1 MRNLN
6 FLLIGLLFAVV
17 YAVAGGAA
25 SFVAKKSNTGEFAYS
40 EATQQ
45 AFLKDCSE
53 NANEW
58 VCGCVLAHLQ
68 GSYSEKEYLRL
79 DAEMRRGD
87 QDYKFT
93 SFLSD
98 AVTACDEEYEEA
110 SAVITE
116 EEAKAYADTL
126 LKYLKRK
133 DYVSECNTG
142 FQDIYGNKGANKICN
157 CIYDRMVKNK
167 SRLVQVVLEDGYPEN
182 NDDWGISYSLEC
194 IPDKFT
200 PEIERNFIKFM
211 NQQGIPKSL
220 SQCFLNTVK
229 KEFSLKSFAIA
240 AKNNKEELTTM
251 LTVVGAKCVLEES
264 LK

>member
-1 MRNLN
+1 MRNLKL
-6 FLLIGLLFAVV
+6 LLIGLLFAAV

-98 AVTACDEEYEEA
+98 AVTACDEEYEEE
-110 SAVITE
+110 SSVITE
-116 EEAKAYADTL
+116 EEARAYVDKWVKTT
-126 LKYLKRK
+126 KRRDVVDEIPPQLMEAFGKNTARKIRGCVYDNIVK
-133 DYVSECNTG
+133 DRER
-142 FQDIYGNKGANKICN
+142 F
-157 CIYDRMVKNK
+157 
-167 SRLVQVVLEDGYPEN
+167 VQTVMEEGYPEDN
-182 NDDWGISYSLEC
+182 KMWGINYALDC
-194 IPDKFT
+194 IPEKFT
-200 PEIERNFIKFM
+200 PEIEKAFIKLM
-211 NQQGIPKSL
+211 NERGLPKSI
-220 SQCFLNTVK
+220 SQCIMKSIK
-229 KEFSLKSFAIA
+229 KEYTMKSIFAGMIA
-240 AKNNKEELTTM
+240 DKELFVAMFTM
-251 LTVVGAKCVLEES
+251 YATKCAVE
-264 LK
+264 

>member
-6 FLLIGLLFAVV
+6 FLLIGLLFAAV

-58 VCGCVLAHLQ
+58 VCGCVLARLQ

-87 QDYKFT
+87 QNYKFT

-98 AVTACDEEYEEA
+98 AVTACDKEYEEA
-110 SAVITE
+110 ASTITE
-116 EEAKAYADTL
+116 EEAKAYVDEW
-126 LKYLKRK
+126 LKTTKRK
-133 DYVSECNTG
+133 DYVDEIPPRLMDAFGKNIARKMRGCV
-142 FQDIYGNKGANKICN
+142 
-157 CIYDRMVKNK
+157 YDVIAKDRE
-167 SRLVQVVLEDGYPEN
+167 RFVQIVMEEGYPEN
-182 NDDWGISYSLEC
+182 NKMWGVNYVLDC

-200 PEIERNFIKFM
+200 PEIEKHFIKFL
-211 NQQGIPKSL
+211 NQRGMPKSL
-220 SQCFLNTVK
+220 SQCVLNFIK
-229 KEFSLKSFAIA
+229 KEYSLKSLVASSIDGPDRFALFFEKA
-240 AKNNKEELTTM
+240 AYMCLGE
-251 LTVVGAKCVLEES
+251 
-264 LK
+264 

>member
-6 FLLIGLLFAVV
+6 FLLIGLLFAAV

-58 VCGCVLAHLQ
+58 VCGCVLARLQ

-98 AVTACDEEYEEA
+98 AVTACDEEYEEE
-110 SAVITE
+110 SSVITE
-116 EEAKAYADTL
+116 EEARAYVDKWVKTT
-126 LKYLKRK
+126 KRRDVVDEIPPQLMEAFGKNTARKIRGCVYDNIVK
-133 DYVSECNTG
+133 DRER
-142 FQDIYGNKGANKICN
+142 F
-157 CIYDRMVKNK
+157 
-167 SRLVQVVLEDGYPEN
+167 VQTVMEEGYPEDN
-182 NDDWGISYSLEC
+182 KMWGINYALDC
-194 IPDKFT
+194 IPEKFT
-200 PEIERNFIKFM
+200 PEIEKAFIKLM
-211 NQQGIPKSL
+211 NERGLPKSI
-220 SQCFLNTVK
+220 SQCIMKSIK
-229 KEFSLKSFAIA
+229 KEYTMKSIFAGMIA
-240 AKNNKEELTTM
+240 DKELFVAMFTM
-251 LTVVGAKCVLEES
+251 YATKCAVE
-264 LK
+264 